1 MNIAVVDDNKADQSE
16 LTGYL
21 KKYCN
26 DNQLHCRIST
36 FQNGPDFLAAFGSE
50 TFDLVFLDIYMNGDN
65 GIQIAEKIRLRNP
78 DVLIIFSTTS
88 RSHAVEGFRVRA
100 FDYLVKPYTY
110 DRFEDAMKHCS
121 RTLLKHAQYI
131 EIKEGRYYTKVLLS
145 DILYVDYYNHYI
157 QIHTRNRIVRSYMPF
172 SDFAPMLTCFPQF
185 LTCYRNCLVNMD
197 KIESHDDKDFI
208 MVTGERVPIS
218 RGMKNEVRQAYA
230 DYIFNC
236 VSGDI

>member
-1 MNIAVVDDNKADQSE
+1 MNVAVVDDNKTDQNE

-21 KKYCN
+21 TKYCN
-26 DNQLHCRIST
+26 ENQFHCQIYT
-36 FQNGPDFLAAFGSE
+36 YQNGPDFLASLGRES
-50 TFDLVFLDIYMNGDN
+50 FDLIFLDIYMNGEN
-65 GIQIAEKIRLRNP
+65 GIQIAEKIRLHNP

-110 DRFEDAMKHCS
+110 DRFEETMNHCS
-121 RTLLKHAQYI
+121 QALTKHAHYI
-131 EIKEGRYYTKVLLS
+131 EVKEGRFYTKVLLD
-145 DILYVDYYNHYI
+145 DIIYVDYYNHYI
-157 QIHTRNRIVRSYMPF
+157 QIHTRSRMIRSYMPF
-172 SDFAPMLTCFPQF
+172 SEFAPMLTCYPQF

-197 KIESHDDKDFI
+197 KIEIQDGKEFI

-230 DYIFNC
+230 DYVFNC
-236 VSGDI
+236 VSGGL

>member
-1 MNIAVVDDNKADQSE
+1 MNVAVVDDNKTDQNE

-21 KKYCN
+21 TKYCN
-26 DNQLHCRIST
+26 ENQFHCQIYT
-36 FQNGPDFLAAFGSE
+36 YQNGPDFLASLGRES
-50 TFDLVFLDIYMNGDN
+50 FDLIFLDIYMNGEN
-65 GIQIAEKIRLRNP
+65 GIQIAEKIRLHNP

-110 DRFEDAMKHCS
+110 NRFEETMNHCS
-121 RTLLKHAQYI
+121 QALTKHAHYI
-131 EIKEGRYYTKVLLS
+131 EVKEGRFYTKVLLD
-145 DILYVDYYNHYI
+145 DIIYVDYYNHYI
-157 QIHTRNRIVRSYMPF
+157 QIHTRSRMIRSYMPF
-172 SDFAPMLTCFPQF
+172 SEFAPMLTCYPQF

-197 KIESHDDKDFI
+197 KIEIQDGKDFI

-230 DYIFNC
+230 DYVFNC
-236 VSGDI
+236 VSGGL